1 MLSARFCRVLPR
13 AMPLAQRWTPRLAIR
28 AYSYAPSS
36 QTDDLQ
42 VIQTQVDTTNAE
54 FQARAA
60 GMKELISDLEE
71 LHRGVSDPDV
81 YISEKIK
88 AKHLG
93 RNKLLPRDRISAL
106 IDPGTAFMEFSM
118 LAGHELYG
126 KDKVPAGGIITGIGV
141 VNGVKCVIVAND
153 STVKGGTYFPI
164 TVRKHLRAQEI
175 AMENKL
181 PCLYLVDSGG
191 ANLPH
196 QADVFPSHN
205 HFGRIFFQQSKMS
218 GMGIPQLSLVL
229 GPCTAGGAYVPAMSD
244 ETIIVKEGGHIF
256 LAGPP
261 LVKAATGEVVSKED
275 LGGGQMHASVSG
287 VVDYLVDT
295 EEEGISILR
304 RCVANLNYPTTP
316 ALPPASSGAEKVE
329 VEEPLYNPEELG
341 GIVGTNLRVGYDVR
355 EVIARIV
362 DGSRFSEFKKEYG
375 TTLVCGFSKVYG
387 HPVGILANN
396 GPLFSE
402 SSLKG
407 AHFIQLCKKR
417 DIPLVFLQNISG
429 FMVGSEAERGGIAK
443 NGAKLVTAV
452 VGAGVE
458 KFTVVIG
465 GSYGAGNYGMC
476 GRAYEPRFLWTWPNS
491 RTAVMG
497 AEQLASV
504 METVGSD
511 PSQTQALRDR
521 IERESEVK
529 FGSARIWDDGVIRPQ
544 DTRRY
549 LGLAL
554 EASRGGARD
563 QPKKQIE
570 GDFGIW
576 RM

>member
-1 MLSARFCRVLPR
+1 MSYNS
-13 AMPLAQRWTPRLAIR
+13 TPPPT
-28 AYSYAPSS
+28 API
-36 QTDDLQ
+36 
-42 VIQTQVDTTNAE
+42 IQSTVDTSSADFQSRAE
-54 FQARAA
+54 AMDALVA
-60 GMKELISDLEE
+60 DLET
-71 LHRGVSDPDV
+71 LHQSVSNQDV
-81 YISEKIK
+81 YIPPKIRE
-88 AKHLG
+88 KHLA
-93 RNKLLPRDRISAL
+93 RNKILPRDRIASL
-106 IDPGTAFMEFSM
+106 IDPSTSFLEFSP
-118 LAGHELYG
+118 LAGLDLYG
-126 KDKVPAGGIITGIGV
+126 NDKVPAGGIITGIGV

-153 STVKGGTYFPI
+153 STVKGGTYYPI

-175 AMENKL
+175 ALQNAL

-196 QADVFPSHN
+196 QADVFPAHN
-205 HFGRIFFQQSKMS
+205 HFGRIFYQQSQLS
-218 GMGIPQLSLVL
+218 SRGIPQLSLVL

-244 ETIIVKEGGHIF
+244 ETIIVRNGGHIF

-287 VVDYLVDT
+287 VVDYLVDS
-295 EEEGISILR
+295 EEEGIAMLR
-304 RCVANLNYPTTP
+304 ECVSNLNYPTAP
-316 ALPPASSGAEKVE
+316 ANTNTTGKIADD
-329 VEEPLYNPEELG
+329 PLYSPEELG
-341 GIVGTNLRVGYDVR
+341 GIVGTNLRVAYDVR

-375 TTLVCGFSKVYG
+375 TTLVTGWAEIYG
-387 HPVGILANN
+387 HKVGILANN

-465 GSYGAGNYGMC
+465 NSYGAGNYGMC
-476 GRAYEPRFLWTWPNS
+476 GRAYEPRFLFTWPNA

-504 METVGSD
+504 MDTVGSKSRD
-511 PSQTQALRDR
+511 TQELKER
-521 IERESEVK
+521 IENESLVT

-544 DTRRY
+544 DTRKY

-554 EASRGGARD
+554 EASRGGRRD
-563 QPKKQIE
+563 VKQLE
-570 GDFGIW
+570 TDFGVW

>member
-1 MLSARFCRVLPR
+1 MQMRFSRVALR
-13 AMPLAQRWTPRLAIR
+13 ALRQTPRMAR
-28 AYSYAPSS
+28 AYSYAPPSR
-36 QTDDLQ
+36 TNDLQ
-42 VIQTQVDTTNAE
+42 VIQSQVDTTSPE
-54 FQARAA
+54 FQERAA
-60 GMKELISDLEE
+60 GMKSLIADLEA

-81 YISEKIK
+81 YISEKTK
-88 AKHLG
+88 TTHLG

-118 LAGHELYG
+118 LAGHEMYG

-175 AMENKL
+175 AMENRL

-196 QADVFPSHN
+196 QADVFPAHN

-218 GMGIPQLSLVL
+218 AMGIPQLSLVL

-244 ETIIVKEGGHIF
+244 ETIIVNKGGHIF

-275 LGGGQMHASVSG
+275 LGGGEMHASVSG

-295 EEEGISILR
+295 EEEGLALLR
-304 RCVANLNYPTTP
+304 RTVGNLNYPTTP
-316 ALPPASSGAEKVE
+316 ALPTAAEVD
-329 VEEPLYNPEELG
+329 EPLYNPEELG

-355 EVIARIV
+355 EVIARIT

-375 TTLVCGFSKVYG
+375 TTLVCGFAKVYG
-387 HPVGILANN
+387 HSIGILANN

-417 DIPLVFLQNISG
+417 DIPLLFLQNISG

-452 VGAGVE
+452 VNAGVE

-497 AEQLASV
+497 AEQLVSV

-511 PSQTQALRDR
+511 PSKTQALKQR
-521 IERESEVK
+521 IEDESEAK

-554 EASRGGARD
+554 EASRGGRRAGSEND
-563 QPKKQIE
+563 KNQ
-570 GDFGIW
+570 GDFGVW